1 MVERTSS
8 IQPNTTASLS
18 QPNLSTMCPR
28 DALQRRDF
36 TELMASPFIPPSAYW
51 PLYARYNTTNV
62 CFEWQRMHLIAGNG
76 FPSSE
81 PPSSICSCPGLENL
95 SINIAFLKGCKEPIL
110 DALASRRLIKDFV
123 VHNAY
128 KSGNTTSQSLAYELF
143 GRLLPKWNLLQT
155 IELVN
160 LPGRPVKTIEPIH
173 KPITA
178 LNCQLRTIILNQF
191 DLDEGELFGLLKSCQ
206 ETVRTFQIR
215 KPSKKLNRPGLCR
228 VLTQCTSPDLESS
241 MIEIDDFWD
250 TSYTYGSTDTPNN
263 PAKNGGLLDIVLRSS
278 ALNKLKSLSITGT
291 LTGMDFFRLLPHLT
305 VQILTTLS
313 SWREQNSMRSDGL
326 PRPHFDS
333 PGGTGNNRRVRWLPN
348 LKCFSVMFGRNWERA
363 DLITIREALAARG
376 VCYHFQQGR
385 QSWDEV
391 WE

>member
-1 MVERTSS
+1 
-8 IQPNTTASLS
+8 
-18 QPNLSTMCPR
+18 MCPR

-36 TELMASPFIPPSAYW
+36 TELIASPFIPPSAYW

-95 SINIAFLKGCKEPIL
+95 SINIAFLKGCKELIL

-123 VHNAY
+123 
-128 KSGNTTSQSLAYELF
+128 SLAYELF

-241 MIEIDDFWD
+241 MIEIDDFW
-250 TSYTYGSTDTPNN
+250 TPLTRTGRPIPPNN

-291 LTGMDFFRLLPHLT
+291 LTGMDFFA
-305 VQILTTLS
+305 
-313 SWREQNSMRSDGL
+313 
-326 PRPHFDS
+326 FY
-333 PGGTGNNRRVRWLPN
+333 
-348 LKCFSVMFGRNWERA
+348 
-363 DLITIREALAARG
+363 LI
-376 VCYHFQQGR
+376 
-385 QSWDEV
+385 
-391 WE
+391 

>member
-1 MVERTSS
+1 
-8 IQPNTTASLS
+8 
-18 QPNLSTMCPR
+18 
-28 DALQRRDF
+28 
-36 TELMASPFIPPSAYW
+36 
-51 PLYARYNTTNV
+51 
-62 CFEWQRMHLIAGNG
+62 MHLIAGNG

-81 PPSSICSCPGLENL
+81 PPSSICSFVT
-95 SINIAFLKGCKEPIL
+95 ARGCKEPIL

-278 ALNKLKSLSITGT
+278 ALNKLKSLSITVI
-291 LTGMDFFRLLPHLT
+291 FFTQSIVKLAWERTNIAAAPFAKA
-305 VQILTTLS
+305 LS

>member
-1 MVERTSS
+1 
-8 IQPNTTASLS
+8 
-18 QPNLSTMCPR
+18 MCPR

-81 PPSSICSCPGLENL
+81 PPSSIWLENL

-305 VQILTTLS
+305 LIMRVIFFTQSIVKLAWERTNIAAAPFAKALS